1 MCSVSIGRVFSYSG
15 CLFLFGTVKKVSCLQ
30 PIFLNR
36 TLTYMKDRMSR
47 THKRRAGFKVDSLLQ
62 KAVQKRECSFIQPGY
77 INLTF
82 LGINLTT

>member
-1 MCSVSIGRVFSYSG
+1 MGG
-15 CLFLFGTVKKVSCLQ
+15 QWHTKVVLQ

-82 LGINLTT
+82 LGTVKVVTN